1 MRLKLPEDISKKLDG
16 AMVGYARNGQVSE
29 LKIQVS
35 SASSDFDYSW
45 KKPVSKQTHLIASG
59 TKMFAA
65 TVIQQLADAG
75 KLSLSDSIAKHLPI
89 NDYANLNIQNG
100 VDCSNQITVRDLL
113 SHTSG
118 IPDYYQLK
126 RLPNK
131 GDLALISAQD
141 PGWSFED
148 AIALARTLPAKFP
161 PNSGKASYSFT
172 NYQLVGRL
180 IEAITNQ
187 SLSEVFRTKIFE
199 PLELSQTSLITPENL
214 GSFHDASQ
222 VLIGKQKYL
231 GARRIASLGAEGSI
245 VSSTEDTTKFL
256 KSFFS
261 GEIISE
267 TGRDSLLAGW
277 LPIFPGIRY
286 AAGVM
291 SLGLPRLLTGASHRG
306 RYLGHSGA
314 TGHFMFYDP
323 IEKLTIVG
331 TINQLKPSTIPLR
344 IMASVLRVI
353 NSA

>member
-1 MRLKLPEDISKKLDG
+1 MKLDA
-16 AMVGYARNGQVSE
+16 AMVGFARNRQVSE

-45 KKPVSKQTHLIASG
+45 HDSGSKQTHLIASG

-65 TVIQQLADAG
+65 TVIQQLTDQG
-75 KLSLSDSIAKHLPI
+75 KLSLSDSVAKHLPI
-89 NDYANLNIQNG
+89 SDYEKLNVQDG
-100 VDCSNQITVRDLL
+100 VDCSDQITVMDLL

-131 GDLALISAQD
+131 GDLAQISSQD
-141 PGWSFED
+141 PGWSFEE

-161 PNSGKASYSFT
+161 PNSGKANYSFT
-172 NYQLVGRL
+172 NYQLVGRV
-180 IEAITNQ
+180 IEAVTNH
-187 SLSEVFRTKIFE
+187 SLSEVFRTRIFE
-199 PLELSQTSLITPENL
+199 PLELTQTSLVTHEDL

-222 VLIGKQKYL
+222 VLIGKQEYL

-261 GEIISE
+261 AEIISE
-267 TGRDSLLAGW
+267 TGRDSLLANW

-291 SLGLPRLLTGASHRG
+291 SLGLPRFATGASHRG

-331 TINQLKPSTIPLR
+331 TINQLRPSTIPFR

-353 NSA
+353 NSN

>member
-1 MRLKLPEDISKKLDG
+1 MGKLESTVSG
-16 AMVGYARNGQVSE
+16 FARNSKISE
-29 LKIQVS
+29 LKLEVTSQCTALKFNWQSPGSKVS
-35 SASSDFDYSW
+35 
-45 KKPVSKQTHLIASG
+45 HLIASG

-65 TVIQQLADAG
+65 TVIQQLAEER
-75 KLSLSDSIAKHLPI
+75 KLDLSDSISKHLPSS
-89 NDYANLNIQNG
+89 DFSNLNVANG
-100 VDCSNQITVRDLL
+100 VDYSDRVTVRDLL

-118 IPDYYQLK
+118 IADYYQLK

-131 GDLALISAQD
+131 GDLAQISSQD
-141 PGWSFED
+141 PGWSFEE

-187 SLSEVFRTKIFE
+187 PLSEVFRIRIFE
-199 PLELSQTSLITPENL
+199 PLELSQTSLVTTEDL

-245 VSSTEDTTKFL
+245 VSSTKDTTKFL

-267 TGRDSLLAGW
+267 AGRESLLANW

-291 SLGLPRLLTGASHRG
+291 SLGLPRFATRAKHSG

-323 IEKLTIVG
+323 IDKLTIVG
-331 TINQLKPSTIPLR
+331 TTNQLKPSTAPYRL
-344 IMASVLRVI
+344 MASVLRAI
-353 NSA
+353 NSN

>member
-1 MRLKLPEDISKKLDG
+1 MELSLKLDSL
-16 AMVGYARNGQVSE
+16 VGGFAKNAAISE
-29 LKIQVS
+29 LKIQVTSQS
-35 SASSDFDYSW
+35 SGLNYGWQSSE
-45 KKPVSKQTHLIASG
+45 SKATHLIASG

-65 TVIQQLADAG
+65 TVIQQLAEAG
-75 KLSLSDSIAKHLPI
+75 KLSLSDSLVKHLPVS
-89 NDYANLNIQNG
+89 DYANLNVQNG
-100 VDCSNQITVRDLL
+100 VDCSDQITVRDLL

-118 IPDYYQLK
+118 IADYYALK

-141 PGWSFED
+141 PGWSFEE

-180 IEAITNQ
+180 IEAVTNQ
-187 SLSEVFRTKIFE
+187 PLGEVFRTKIFE
-199 PLELSQTSLITPENL
+199 PIELSQTSLITPENL
-214 GSFHDASQ
+214 SSFDDASQ
-222 VLIGKQKYL
+222 VLMGKQKYQ

-245 VSSTEDTTKFL
+245 VSSTEDITRFL

-261 GEIISE
+261 GELIPE
-267 TGRDSLLAGW
+267 AGRGSLLAAW

-291 SLGLPRLLTGASHRG
+291 SLGLPRFATRASHRG

-331 TINQLKPSTIPLR
+331 TINQLKPGILPYR
-344 IMASVLRVI
+344 IMASVLRAI

>member
-1 MRLKLPEDISKKLDG
+1 MELSLKLDSL
-16 AMVGYARNGQVSE
+16 VGGFAKNASISE
-29 LKIQVS
+29 LKIQVASVS
-35 SASSDFDYSW
+35 SGLNYGWQSSE
-45 KKPVSKQTHLIASG
+45 SKATHLIASG

-65 TVIQQLADAG
+65 TVIQQLAEAG
-75 KLSLSDSIAKHLPI
+75 KLSLSDSLAKHLPVS
-89 NDYANLNIQNG
+89 DYANLNVQNG
-100 VDCSNQITVRDLL
+100 VDCSDQITVRDLL

-118 IPDYYQLK
+118 IADYYALK

-131 GDLALISAQD
+131 GDLAQISAQD
-141 PGWSFED
+141 PGWSFEE
-148 AIALARTLPAKFP
+148 AMALARTLPAKFP

-180 IEAITNQ
+180 IEAVTNQ
-187 SLSEVFRTKIFE
+187 PLGEVFRTKIFE
-199 PLELSQTSLITPENL
+199 PIELSQTSLITPENL
-214 GSFHDASQ
+214 SSFDDASQ
-222 VLIGKQKYL
+222 VLMGKQKYQ

-245 VSSTEDTTKFL
+245 VSSTEDITRFL

-261 GEIISE
+261 GELISE
-267 TGRDSLLAGW
+267 AGRGSLLAAW

-291 SLGLPRLLTGASHRG
+291 SLGLPRFATRASHRG

-331 TINQLKPSTIPLR
+331 TINQLKPSILPYR
-344 IMASVLRVI
+344 IMASVLRAI

>member
-1 MRLKLPEDISKKLDG
+1 L
-16 AMVGYARNGQVSE
+16 
-29 LKIQVS
+29 
-35 SASSDFDYSW
+35 
-45 KKPVSKQTHLIASG
+45 
-59 TKMFAA
+59 
-65 TVIQQLADAG
+65 
-75 KLSLSDSIAKHLPI
+75 
-89 NDYANLNIQNG
+89 
-100 VDCSNQITVRDLL
+100 
-113 SHTSG
+113 
-118 IPDYYQLK
+118 
-126 RLPNK
+126 
-131 GDLALISAQD
+131 QD
-141 PGWSFED
+141 PGWSFEE

-187 SLSEVFRTKIFE
+187 PLSEVFRIRIFE
-199 PLELSQTSLITPENL
+199 PLELSQTSLVTTEDL

-245 VSSTEDTTKFL
+245 VSSTSDTTKFL
-256 KSFFS
+256 KRFFS

-267 TGRDSLLAGW
+267 AGRESLLANW

-291 SLGLPRLLTGASHRG
+291 SLGLPRFATRAKHSG

-323 IEKLTIVG
+323 IDKLTIVG
-331 TINQLKPSTIPLR
+331 TTNQLKPSTVPYLL
-344 IMASVLRVI
+344 MASVLRAI
-353 NSA
+353 NSN

>member
-1 MRLKLPEDISKKLDG
+1 MTLKPLEGKSRKFDA
-16 AMVGYARNGQVSE
+16 AMAGFARNGQVSE

-35 SASSDFDYSW
+35 SASSDSNYSW
-45 KKPVSKQTHLIASG
+45 QESGSKQTHLIASG

-65 TVIQQLADAG
+65 TVIQQLAEAG
-75 KLSLSDSIAKHLPI
+75 KLSLSDSIAKHLP
-89 NDYANLNIQNG
+89 NCDYANLNIQDG
-100 VDCSNQITVRDLL
+100 VDCSKKITVRDLL

-118 IPDYYQLK
+118 IADYYQLK

-131 GDLALISAQD
+131 GDLALISEQD
-141 PGWSFED
+141 PGWSFEE

-161 PNSGKASYSFT
+161 PNSGKANYSFT

-180 IEAITNQ
+180 IGAITNQ

-214 GSFHDASQ
+214 GSYHDASQ

-245 VSSTEDTTKFL
+245 VSSTEDTTKFI

-261 GEIISE
+261 GELISE
-267 TGRDSLLAGW
+267 TGRDGLLANW

-291 SLGLPRLLTGASHRG
+291 SLGLPRFATRASHRG

-331 TINQLKPSTIPLR
+331 TINQLQPSTIPLR
-344 IMASVLRVI
+344 IMASVLRVV